1 MFVTNRI
8 LYIGSESNK
17 IKCIPD
23 IVLVLHIISRYG
35 AWKTCRNQN
44 APDNAANKGA
54 AAELAQFFGHGDI
67 ATAERMQIRNHIFII
82 VVRSLLQRVD
92 IPSKEELPTGSADKL
107 ENVQYFCRPFPRL

>member
-17 IKCIPD
+17 IECIPH

-44 APDNAANKGA
+44 TPDNAANKRA
-54 AAELAQFFGHGDI
+54 TAELAQFFGYGDI

-82 VVRSLLQRVD
+82 AVRSLL
-92 IPSKEELPTGSADKL
+92 
-107 ENVQYFCRPFPRL
+107 